1 MYCLRKVTLSSYKI
15 TMDKLYTAAILY
27 FAAIS
32 LITFVVTAS
41 DKIFAKKNMRR
52 VPEATLL
59 TLALFGGAVSEY
71 ITMKLIRHK
80 TLHKKFMVGLPVI
93 IFLQAV
99 SIGAIT
105 YFMFFK

>member
-1 MYCLRKVTLSSYKI
+1 
-15 TMDKLYTAAILY
+15 MDKLYTAAVLY

-32 LITFVVTAS
+32 FVTFIVTAL
-41 DKIFAKKNMRR
+41 DKIFAKKKMRR

-59 TLALFGGAVSEY
+59 TLALFGGALSEY

-93 IFLQAV
+93 IALQVV
-99 SIGAIT
+99 SVAATVFFI
-105 YFMFFK
+105 FFKP

>member
-1 MYCLRKVTLSSYKI
+1 
-15 TMDKLYTAAILY
+15 MDKLYTAAVLY
-27 FAAIS
+27 FAAVS
-32 LITFVVTAS
+32 FITFTVTVL
-41 DKIFAKKNMRR
+41 DKLFAKKKMRR

-93 IFLQAV
+93 IILQA
-99 SIGAIT
+99 SAIGAVM
-105 YFMFFK
+105 YFILFK

>member
-1 MYCLRKVTLSSYKI
+1 
-15 TMDKLYTAAILY
+15 MDKLYTAALLY
-27 FAAIS
+27 FAVIS
-32 LITFVVTAS
+32 FLTFIITAL
-41 DKIFAKKNMRR
+41 DKLFAKKNMRR

-93 IFLQAV
+93 IVLQTL
-99 SIGAIT
+99 SIGVIT
-105 YFMFFK
+105 YFLIFK

>member
-1 MYCLRKVTLSSYKI
+1 
-15 TMDKLYTAAILY
+15 MDKLYCAVLIY

-32 LITFVVTAS
+32 LITFIITAL
-41 DKIFAKKNMRR
+41 DKIFAKRNMRR

-59 TLALFGGAVSEY
+59 SFALFGGALSEY

-93 IFLQAV
+93 IILQAV
-99 SIGAIT
+99 CVGAAA
-105 YFMFFK
+105 YFILFK

>member
-1 MYCLRKVTLSSYKI
+1 MYCLRKVTSSSYKT
-15 TMDKLYTAAILY
+15 TMDKLYTAALIY
-27 FAAIS
+27 FAALS
-32 LITFVVTAS
+32 LITFVITAL
-41 DKIFAKKNMRR
+41 DKLLAKKNMRR

-99 SIGAIT
+99 SVGAVA
-105 YFMFFK
+105 YFILFK